1 MRGRVATGARLPPL
15 PGTRT
20 QLWLPPLLLPPCQ
33 ADGGGD
39 RAKGGGGGA
48 EKRSRRDEEDQSYY
62 RLVGMKEAN
71 HFRTMVFLVMLER
84 SGGKMYSN
92 FANATASPPTC
103 VMP

>member
-1 MRGRVATGARLPPL
+1 MSSIVGFCVGRSFGCLPFSSLPVRL
-15 PGTRT
+15 R
-20 QLWLPPLLLPPCQ
+20 
-33 ADGGGD
+33 GGGIV
-39 RAKGGGGGA
+39 RKGGGGA

-62 RLVGMKEAN
+62 HLVGMKEAN

-84 SGGKMYSN
+84 SGGKIYSN

>member
-1 MRGRVATGARLPPL
+1 MGEGSCER
-15 PGTRT
+15 
-20 QLWLPPLLLPPCQ
+20 
-33 ADGGGD
+33 
-39 RAKGGGGGA
+39 GGGGA

-71 HFRTMVFLVMLER
+71 HFRTVVFLVMLER
-84 SGGKMYSN
+84 SGGKIYSN